1 MRILISGR
9 FEDACRQEGF
19 CPMPYLSESMA
30 SKHCRDGCCPD
41 CGKIFQ
47 DEHPKA
53 AEAMKDLLVTW
64 KAEVPDTVSTCA
76 DSSQVGL
83 RSSHLGGKCC
93 WKCASYD
100 IHTHGCATH
109 QITIHGDAVH
119 VCDLFR
125 LDRQRY
131 ATLHKQTW
139 ELRGKALQ
147 ATMEDFRHHP
157 SNALG
162 GIQ

>member
-9 FEDACRQEGF
+9 FGDACRQEGF
-19 CPMPYLSESMA
+19 CPMPYLSESM
-30 SKHCRDGCCPD
+30 
-41 CGKIFQ
+41 
-47 DEHPKA
+47 
-53 AEAMKDLLVTW
+53 KDLLVTW
-64 KAEVPDTVSTCA
+64 RAEVPDTVSTCA
-76 DSSQVGL
+76 DPSHVGL
-83 RSSHLGGKCC
+83 KSSHLGGQCC

-100 IHTHGCATH
+100 IRTHACATH
-109 QITIHGDAVH
+109 RITIHGDAVH

-139 ELRGKALQ
+139 ELRGKAVQ
-147 ATMEDFRHHP
+147 ATMEDFRTHP
-157 SNALG
+157 SNAFG

>member
-1 MRILISGR
+1 MRILVSGR

-64 KAEVPDTVSTCA
+64 KAEVPGTVSKCA
-76 DSSQVGL
+76 DSSHVGL

-100 IHTHGCATH
+100 IRTHGCATH

-125 LDRQRY
+125 LDRARY
-131 ATLHKQTW
+131 ATLHKQRW
-139 ELRGKALQ
+139 EVRNRPMQ